1 MYRFNTLLITF
12 IALALLSCKSEGNT
26 MLKLR
31 LGSSDINRGMIYD
44 SEYGINSKTSAS
56 ELSLHPVGA
65 PIELFAVVNE
75 SRVDS
80 VQFKGWR
87 GTFTSSENPLK
98 FTLED
103 DVTLVA
109 DFGAAEYEFRQQI
122 FGDGEVELVEYSITR
137 NSNGGTVEYP
147 ELIPYGTYLAVGIKV
162 QEGSVITSASI
173 QIGNEIIDMG
183 INGPIYEGHYWSN
196 GAMVDGE
203 LMVTIN
209 VEKIWRKKENGIIQ
223 CKYARTSD
231 KGLLDGIEYSAITD
245 TDIAAMRESI
255 NTTDRYSL
263 FENKCSSQLTDMF
276 NIFGA
281 MESIPD
287 ITHWDVS
294 NVTDME
300 YLFYGSV
307 NFNQPI
313 GNWEV
318 NNVNNMNY
326 MFGEASAFNQDISNW
341 DVSNVSNRI
350 AGKNQACNGYAG
362 DCGMVGMFY
371 DASAFS
377 QDLSKWCVTKI
388 KSAPKA
394 FATGSSLT
402 DEQLPKWG
410 TCPAN

>member
-1 MYRFNTLLITF
+1 
-12 IALALLSCKSEGNT
+12 
-26 MLKLR
+26 MLKLK
-31 LGSSDINRGMIYD
+31 LSSSDMYRGSIYTEYEID
-44 SEYGINSKTSAS
+44 SKAS
-56 ELSLHPVGA
+56 LPELSLHPVGTQ
-65 PIELFAVVNE
+65 IELIAVVNE

-98 FTLED
+98 FTMED

-109 DFGAAEYEFRQQI
+109 DFGAAEYEFRHQNLSD
-122 FGDGEVELVEYSITR
+122 GDIEEIKYWIIREK
-137 NSNGGTVEYP
+137 NGNP
-147 ELIPYGTYLAVGIKV
+147 EESEFIPYGTYLGVEIKL
-162 QEGSVITSASI
+162 QEGSVITSLDL
-173 QIGNEIIDMG
+173 QIGDKIINAELGPTHDGLIFDTRTFEAIIDGSIMLTY
-183 INGPIYEGHYWSN
+183 N
-196 GAMVDGE
+196 A
-203 LMVTIN
+203 
-209 VEKIWRKKENGIIQ
+209 EKIYRKKENGIIQ

-245 TDIAAMRESI
+245 TDIAEMRESI

-300 YLFYGSV
+300 ALFYGSV
-307 NFNQPI
+307 NFNQQI

-326 MFGEASAFNQDISNW
+326 MFRDASAFNQDISNW

-350 AGKNQACNGYAG
+350 AGKNQACNGVTGA
-362 DCGMVGMFY
+362 DCGMREMFY

-388 KSAPKA
+388 KSAPQA
-394 FATGSSLT
+394 FARGSSLT

>member
-1 MYRFNTLLITF
+1 MHRTNIFLIMF
-12 IALALLSCKSEGNT
+12 VALALLSCKSEGNT
-26 MLKLR
+26 MLKLK
-31 LGSSDINRGMIYD
+31 LSSSDISRGNIFT
-44 SEYGINSKTSAS
+44 EYEINSKTSAS

-65 PIELFAVVNE
+65 PIQLFAVVNE

-137 NSNGGTVEYP
+137 NPNGGTVEYP

-183 INGPIYEGHYWSN
+183 INEPIYDGYYWAN
-196 GAMVDGE
+196 GTMVDGE

-209 VEKIWRKKENGIIQ
+209 VEKIWRKKENSIIQ

-245 TDIAAMRESI
+245 ADIAEMRESP

-263 FENKCSSQLTDMF
+263 FENKCSTQLTDMF
-276 NIFGA
+276 NIFGG

-300 YLFYGSV
+300 FLFFKSI
-307 NFNQPI
+307 NFNQQI

-326 MFGEASAFNQDISNW
+326 MFREASAFNQDISNW

-350 AGKNQACNGYAG
+350 AGKNQACNGKYGG
-362 DCGMVGMFY
+362 DCGMREMFY

-388 KSAPKA
+388 KSAPQA
-394 FATGSSLT
+394 FARGSSLT
-402 DEQLPKWG
+402 DEQVPKWG
-410 TCPAN
+410 TCPTN